1 MTPPR
6 DVPFQSFWMGGF
18 EAACHLNRQ
27 GRRLDLLAETQHD
40 AQVHE
45 DYARLRSVGIEVA
58 REAVNWPRS
67 ERGATFDFRLLR
79 NMIDASRQAGIQV
92 CWTMCH
98 YGWPDDLDVFA
109 PEFVDRFARYVDAV
123 ATVIAGESPGPHVYT
138 LVNEISFLSWAAGE
152 HGGFIHPHATGRG
165 MELKRQLVRAAIAG
179 IEAIRHVEPGARF
192 LHVDP
197 VINVIPQRS
206 RPQDQAAA
214 DGYTEAQYEAWDFL
228 AGRKAP
234 ELGGRPDYLD
244 LVGVNYYHSNQW
256 EYDDGRLRWE
266 DEPRD
271 PRWIPLRELLARLG
285 RRYDRPV
292 ILAETSHFGSG
303 RARWI
308 REIGREVAAA
318 RTMAVPV
325 EGVCLY
331 PVIDRPDWED
341 PLHWHNSGLWDVRRA
356 PDGTLVRVINDEYAD
371 AFQEARA
378 TVAPTL

>member
-27 GRRLDLLAETQHD
+27 GRRLDLVAETQHD

-45 DYARLRSVGIEVA
+45 DYAGLRSVGIEVA

-79 NMIDASRQAGIQV
+79 NMIDAARQAGIQV
-92 CWTMCH
+92 CWTLCH

-109 PEFVDRFARYVDAV
+109 PAFVDRFARYVDAV
-123 ATVIAGESPGPHVYT
+123 VTVIAGESPGPHVYT

-152 HGGFIHPHATGRG
+152 HGGFIHPHAAGRG

-179 IEAIRHVEPGARF
+179 IEAIRNVEPGARF

-271 PRWIPLRELLARLG
+271 ARWIPLRELLARLG

-356 PDGTLVRVINDEYAD
+356 PDGTLERVINDEYAE